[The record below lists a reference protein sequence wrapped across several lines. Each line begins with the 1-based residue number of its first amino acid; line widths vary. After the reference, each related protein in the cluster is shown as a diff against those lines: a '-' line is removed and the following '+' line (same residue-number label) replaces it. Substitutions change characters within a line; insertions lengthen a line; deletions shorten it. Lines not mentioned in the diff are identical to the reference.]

1 MLKLSLWVAFT
12 DVSSLSLQCPKKL
25 YTCHRL
31 SIAFCSPIK
40 RGQTNSTVPQS
51 QGDPKTVE
59 RGPKGEPIFGKW
71 ESKGD
76 PF

>member
-12 DVSSLSLQCPKKL
+12 DVSFYHSNAQKL

-31 SIAFCSPIK
+31 SKAFCSPIK

-51 QGDPKTVE
+51 QGDPKIVE